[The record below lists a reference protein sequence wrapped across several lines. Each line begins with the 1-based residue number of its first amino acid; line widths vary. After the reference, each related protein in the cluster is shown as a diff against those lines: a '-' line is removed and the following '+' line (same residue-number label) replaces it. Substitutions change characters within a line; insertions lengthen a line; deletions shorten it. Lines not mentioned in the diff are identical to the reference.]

1 MSFLI
6 VILQLMINTRLEF
19 TALCLFVFFNL
30 QQLAPHVRV
39 WDSVSLNTLHV
50 LGSGFFDRS
59 LVCLAFSK
67 SVRKG
72 PRNETFC
79 VNTCEHGCV

>member
-1 MSFLI
+1 M
-6 VILQLMINTRLEF
+6 MDTRLGV
-19 TALCLFVFFNL
+19 TALCLLFYV

-67 SVRKG
+67 SVRTR
-72 PRNETFC
+72 PRNTRERERDFLSEP
-79 VNTCEHGCV
+79 V